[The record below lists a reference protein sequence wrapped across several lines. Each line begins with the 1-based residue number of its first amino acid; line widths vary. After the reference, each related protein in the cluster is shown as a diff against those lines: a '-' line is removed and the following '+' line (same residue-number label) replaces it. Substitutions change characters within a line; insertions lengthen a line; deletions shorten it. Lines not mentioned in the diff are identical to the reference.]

1 MEITPSLLALQLVTG
16 IALGAVY
23 ALLAIGL
30 SLIFGMLTVVNFAHG
45 EFLMLAMY
53 ATFGLV
59 FMTALDPVVLAPLV
73 VALIVAVKGLLVI
86 RHYMGLEE
94 EGSRLRGV
102 MRLYFVV
109 VPALILVAGGAGW
122 LVA

>member
-45 EFLMLAMY
+45 AF
-53 ATFGLV
+53 
-59 FMTALDPVVLAPLV
+59 FMVC
-73 VALIVAVKGLLVI
+73 LLYTSPSP
-86 RHYMGLEE
+86 RD
-94 EGSRLRGV
+94 
-102 MRLYFVV
+102 
-109 VPALILVAGGAGW
+109 
-122 LVA
+122 